1 MTRCSTAAGVAMTLG
16 LLSAACGDGMGPT
29 PTPGAPVVTCPANVS
44 VRGVPGGTQPVTYSA
59 PTVTGGASPV
69 TVTCAPASGASFSV
83 GTTAVS
89 CTAADALARQA
100 QCAFSVTLTPLLLSV
115 TKFVAFGD
123 SFTEGQNGRPGFR
136 GERFVDV
143 PNSYPTKL
151 QALLNLEYPGQGIV
165 VLNRGVGGEVVDVG
179 RQRLERTLPNE
190 RADVLLLLDGYN
202 DLVNW
207 CKPQDAGSTQC
218 AGAIND
224 VVAGVRKMIQIG
236 KVPASGIKYIFV
248 STLTPPG
255 PYLGGSDRRI
265 AAQAL
270 IQTNA
275 KLTRM
280 IREEGATLVDSYPV
294 FIGHEADY
302 VDQDGLHLRP
312 AGYQALADTFFA
324 SIKTTV
330 TATPGF
336 GTTPH

>member
-1 MTRCSTAAGVAMTLG
+1 MTRCSTAASVAVTLG

-29 PTPGAPVVTCPANVS
+29 PPPGAPAITCPANVT

-59 PTVTGGASPV
+59 PTVTGGAAPV
-69 TVTCAPASGASFSV
+69 TIACAPASGASFSV
-83 GTTAVS
+83 GATTVS

-123 SFTEGQNGRPGFR
+123 SFTEGQNGRLGFR
-136 GERFVDV
+136 GERLVDV
-143 PNSYPTKL
+143 PNAYPTKL

-165 VLNRGVGGEVVDVG
+165 VLNRGVGGEIVDVG

-190 RADVLLLLDGYN
+190 HADVLLLLDGYN
-202 DLVNW
+202 DLLNW
-207 CKPQDAGSTQC
+207 CKPQDASSTQC

-236 KVPASGIKYIFV
+236 KVPSSGIKYIFV

-255 PYLGGSDRRI
+255 PYLGGIDRRI
-265 AAQAL
+265 APQA
-270 IQTNA
+270 IVQTNA
-275 KLTRM
+275 KLTPM
-280 IREEGATLVDSYPV
+280 IRAEGVTLVDPYPLFV
-294 FIGHEADY
+294 GHEGEY

-324 SIKTTV
+324 AIKTTI
-330 TATPGF
+330 TSTPGLGATP
-336 GTTPH
+336 H